1 MPVLLKSLQ
10 GVGTTLYVKTKT
22 NHKLAEDGTLE
33 IDIIENKST
42 FDAIGSITKMWTI
55 TNVAGPNDLNEYR
68 IVVLDKT
75 SVGSKEKLS
84 IKARLVELDDLNSLR
99 VYEKYTGSFTGQKYF
114 DLVFRNTGYKYKLHD
129 EVKASRFENLG
140 NADTNLDLFKKGLER
155 FNLEYE
161 YIPKTKTFH
170 LYKTVQKPANY
181 FIKAGVNANNVK
193 IQEDST
199 QCYTFI
205 KGFGGFEDQ
214 QSYDEAS
221 LQFEYTHPLADL
233 VGKRHA
239 PPIIDGRMTKEDSL
253 KKAMELAIDESI
265 KTSISLDFVSLK
277 KKFPEADPKIGDV
290 IRVIDDLIGYN
301 DVVRIIE
308 ITTERDTYNN
318 IIKQDVVLGSFT
330 MQDRYN
336 KAVAKAANYAK
347 TFKSNNPAKEM
358 FELRL
363 QTNANTA
370 TNQQILGTTDKLK
383 DKVNKVD
390 GKSVTTKN
398 GTIIRDFTGIS
409 SIRDIKSIGTIG
421 DSVAKG
427 SKAKENFT
435 QMLARK
441 LKANYTN
448 LAVSGATMSTA
459 RDNSIYDQATKVTGD
474 LIILQGTDDDWIAN
488 VDIGTNKTDVKTFY
502 GAFYSAIEAIKK
514 NNPNAKILVMT
525 ATRQCAMDGTTIR
538 RRDTDKNDLGFK
550 LEDYVNAQVLACNE
564 LNVPVF
570 DAYHSSYFKPYNP
583 AYRKSSMPDGLHPNE
598 KGHEVIMYELIKDYY
613 FFYDEY
619 E

>member
-10 GVGTTLYVKTKT
+10 GVGTTLYVGTKT

-33 IDIIENKST
+33 LDIIENKAT
-42 FDAIGSITKMWTI
+42 FDAIGAITKMWTI
-55 TNVAGPNDLNEYR
+55 THVAGPEDYNEYR

-75 SVGSKEKLS
+75 SVGNKEKLS
-84 IKARLVELDDLNSLR
+84 IKARLVELDDLNSIR

-114 DLVFRNTGYKYKLHD
+114 DLVFNNTGYKYKLHD
-129 EVKASRFENLG
+129 NVKASRFENLG

-155 FNLEYE
+155 FHLEYD
-161 YIPKTKTFH
+161 YDPKAKTFN
-170 LYKTVQKPANY
+170 LYETVQKEANY

-277 KKFPEADPKIGDV
+277 QKFPEADPKIGDV
-290 IRVIDDLIGYN
+290 VRVSDDLIGYN

-308 ITTERDTYNN
+308 ITTERDAYNN
-318 IIKQDVVLGSFT
+318 IIKQDVVLGAFT

-347 TFKSNNPAKEM
+347 SFKSNNPAKEA
-358 FELRL
+358 FELRM

-370 TNQQILGTTDKLK
+370 TNQQILDTTGKLK
-383 DKVNKVD
+383 DKVNTVD
-390 GKSVTTKN
+390 GKSVTTQN
-398 GTIIRDFTGIS
+398 GTITQDFTSKS
-409 SIRDIKSIGTIG
+409 SIRNIKEIGTVG

-427 SKAKENFT
+427 SLAKENFT
-435 QMLARK
+435 QMLSK
-441 LKANYTN
+441 KIKAKYTN
-448 LAVSGATMSTA
+448 LAVSGATMSTVKE
-459 RDNSIYDQATKVTGD
+459 NSIYDQATKITGD
-474 LIILQGTDDDWIAN
+474 LIIVQGTDDDWLAN
-488 VDIGTNKTDVKTFY
+488 VDIGTDNTNVKTFY
-502 GAFYSAIEAIKK
+502 GAFYSAIEVIKK
-514 NNPNAKILVMT
+514 NNPKAKTLVMT
-525 ATRQCAMDGTTIR
+525 ATRQCPMDGNTIR
-538 RRDTDKNDLGFK
+538 RKDTDKNKLGLT
-550 LEDYVNAQVLACNE
+550 LEDYVNAQVIACNE

-570 DAYHSSYFKPYNP
+570 DAYHSEYFKPYSP
-583 AYRKSSMPDGLHPNE
+583 AFRKASMPDGLHPNE

-613 FFYDEY
+613 FFYDE
-619 E
+619 

>member
-10 GVGTTLYVKTKT
+10 GVGTTLYVATKT

-33 IDIIENKST
+33 LDIVENKST
-42 FDAIGSITKMWTI
+42 FDAIGAITKMWTI
-55 TNVAGPNDLNEYR
+55 TQVAGPEDYNEYR

-75 SVGSKEKLS
+75 SVGNKEKLS
-84 IKARLVELDDLNSLR
+84 IKARLVELDDLNSIR

-114 DLVFRNTGYKYKLHD
+114 DLVFKNTGYKYKLH
-129 EVKASRFENLG
+129 ENVKASRFENLG

-155 FNLEYE
+155 FHLEYD
-161 YIPKTKTFH
+161 YDPKTKTFN
-170 LYKTVQKPANY
+170 LYETVQKEANY

-239 PPIIDGRMTKEDSL
+239 PPIIDGRMKKEDSL

-277 KKFPEADPKIGDV
+277 QKFPEADPTIGDV
-290 IRVIDDLIGYN
+290 VRVSDDLIGYN

-308 ITTERDTYNN
+308 ITTERDAYNN
-318 IIKQDVVLGSFT
+318 IVKQDVVLGAFT
-330 MQDRYN
+330 MEDRYN

-347 TFKSNNPAKEM
+347 SFKSNNPAKEA
-358 FELRL
+358 FELRA

-370 TNQQILGTTDKLK
+370 TNQQILDTTGKLK
-383 DKVNKVD
+383 DKVDAVD

-398 GTIIRDFTGIS
+398 GTILQDFTSKS
-409 SIRDIKSIGTIG
+409 SIRNIKEIGTVG

-427 SKAKENFT
+427 SLAKENFT
-435 QMLARK
+435 QMLSK
-441 LKANYTN
+441 KIKAKYTN
-448 LAVSGATMSTA
+448 LAVSGATMSTVKE
-459 RDNSIYDQATKVTGD
+459 NSIYDQATKITGD
-474 LIILQGTDDDWIAN
+474 LIIVQGTDDDWLEN
-488 VDIGTNKTDVKTFY
+488 VDIGTDKTNVKTFY
-502 GAFYSAIEAIKK
+502 GAFYSAIEVIKK
-514 NNPNAKILVMT
+514 NNPKAKILVMT
-525 ATRQCAMDGTTIR
+525 ATRQCPMDGNTIR
-538 RRDTDKNDLGFK
+538 RKDTDKNKLGLT
-550 LEDYVNAQVLACNE
+550 LEDYVNAQVIACNE

-570 DAYHSSYFKPYNP
+570 DAYHSEYFKPYSP
-583 AYRKSSMPDGLHPNE
+583 AFRKASMLDGLHPNE

-613 FFYDEY
+613 FFYDQ
-619 E
+619 

>member
-10 GVGTTLYVKTKT
+10 GVGTTLYVGTKT

-33 IDIIENKST
+33 LDIIENKAT
-42 FDAIGSITKMWTI
+42 FDAIGAITKMWTI
-55 TNVAGPNDLNEYR
+55 THVGGPNDLNEYR

-75 SVGSKEKLS
+75 SIGNKEKLS

-99 VYEKYTGSFTGQKYF
+99 VYEKYTGSFTGQKF
-114 DLVFRNTGYKYKLHD
+114 FELVFRNTGYKFKLHD
-129 EVKASRFENLG
+129 DVKASRFENLG

-155 FNLEYE
+155 FNLEYD
-161 YIPKTKTFH
+161 YDPKTKTFN
-170 LYKTVQKPANY
+170 LYETVQKTANY
-181 FIKAGVNANNVK
+181 FVKAGVNANNVK

-239 PPIIDGRMTKEDSL
+239 PPIIDGRMTKEESL

-277 KKFPEADPKIGDV
+277 QKFPEADPKIGDV
-290 IRVIDDLIGYN
+290 IRVVDDLIGYN

-308 ITTERDTYNN
+308 ITTERDAYNN
-318 IIKQDVVLGSFT
+318 IIKQDVVLGAFT

-370 TNQQILGTTDKLK
+370 TNQQILGATDKLK

-390 GKSVTTKN
+390 AKSVTTKN
-398 GTIIRDFTGIS
+398 GTIIRDFTSLS
-409 SIRDIKSIGTIG
+409 SIRNVKTIGTIG

-435 QMLARK
+435 QMLGKK
-441 LKANYTN
+441 LKAQYTN

-474 LIILQGTDDDWIAN
+474 LIIVQGTDDDWIAN
-488 VDIGTNKTDVKTFY
+488 VEIGTNKADVKTFY
-502 GAFYSAIEAIKK
+502 GAFCSAIEVIKK
-514 NNPNAKILVMT
+514 NNPNSRILVMT
-525 ATRQCAMDGTTIR
+525 ATRQCAMDGNTIR
-538 RRDTDKNDLGFK
+538 RKDTEKNTLGLN
-550 LEDYVNAQVLACNE
+550 LEDYVNAQVIACNE
-564 LNVPVF
+564 LNIPVF
-570 DAYHSSYFKPYNP
+570 DAYHSSYFKPYSP
-583 AYRKSSMPDGLHPNE
+583 AYRKASMPDGLHPNE

-613 FFYDEY
+613 LFYDED